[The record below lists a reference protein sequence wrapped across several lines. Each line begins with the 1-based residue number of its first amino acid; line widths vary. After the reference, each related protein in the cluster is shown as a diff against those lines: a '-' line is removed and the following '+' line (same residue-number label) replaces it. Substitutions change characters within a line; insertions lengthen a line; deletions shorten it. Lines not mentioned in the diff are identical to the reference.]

1 MLSIT
6 NPGTIQT
13 LVGRV
18 SVTVYADV
26 PGVVVVVVWV
36 SKSIQETSEQHQHD
50 VRLMPRRVLE
60 TMNKNVKKCE

>member
-1 MLSIT
+1 MLSKT

-26 PGVVVVVVWV
+26 PGVVVVVV
-36 SKSIQETSEQHQHD
+36 
-50 VRLMPRRVLE
+50 
-60 TMNKNVKKCE
+60 